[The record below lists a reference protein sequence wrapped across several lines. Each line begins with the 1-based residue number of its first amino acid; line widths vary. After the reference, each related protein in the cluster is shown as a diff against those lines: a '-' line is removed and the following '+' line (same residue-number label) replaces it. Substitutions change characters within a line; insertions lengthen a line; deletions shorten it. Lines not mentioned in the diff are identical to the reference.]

1 MEEKQV
7 IKEKIMKLFDIENR
21 SMNIREITNLL
32 KQDFQIERSQPSIKN
47 YLEELIREGKLE
59 L

>member
-21 SMNIREITNLL
+21 SINIREITNLL